1 MKNCK
6 KNVEIPDLKIS
17 EKLHERNPFKQMMY
31 RLENKKENGVF
42 YRIFLL
48 IFLVI
53 YLLFFTAKFFSAG
66 YVNISVIL
74 LYTFLLYFSC
84 QYRSRLIFSNY
95 SDNNVNFFPKEMEK
109 LLLKFFVIL
118 MLVVLFRDCN
128 YGADKNINNTIYNY
142 NMVVIGVMSFAVLC
156 VVSNM
161 YSVFQR
167 YVMFL
172 KTTNAYFLGICN
184 LIVIPLFALDV
195 YYRALLS
202 QSSVIFFL
210 ALFLMFF
217 AVYFFFSYLIFLYM
231 LVIRHMAIKINGR
244 GDL

>member
-6 KNVEIPDLKIS
+6 VEIPDLKIS
-17 EKLHERNPFKQMMY
+17 EKLHERNPFKQIMY

-53 YLLFFTAKFFSAG
+53 YLLFFVAKFFSAG

-74 LYTFLLYFSC
+74 LYTFLLYFSF
-84 QYRSRLIFSNY
+84 QYRNKLIFSNY
-95 SDNNVNFFPKEMEK
+95 SDNNVNFFPKEIEK
-109 LLLKFFVIL
+109 LLLKFFVVI
-118 MLVVLFRDCN
+118 MLVVLFRNYN

-142 NMVVIGVMSFAVLC
+142 NMIVIGVMSFAVLC
-156 VVSNM
+156 VVSNI

-167 YVMFL
+167 YTIFL
-172 KTTNAYFLGICN
+172 KTTNAYLLGICN
-184 LIVIPLFALDV
+184 LIVIPLFAFDI

-202 QSSVIFFL
+202 PSSIIFFL

-231 LVIRHMAIKINGR
+231 LVIRYMAIRINRR
-244 GDL
+244 GAYE